1 MDMLK
6 QSLSRNQGIL
16 DENEMS
22 MKLAY
27 KLANIAGWE
36 WDYNRDK
43 FHFTKEAY
51 NILGIEKEDYDI
63 NLQNFIDDFIY
74 DADKGL
80 VKGAIEGAIHLGVID
95 IIEYRV
101 VSKNGNQR
109 WIRTNGEVVYDDDG
123 NGIKVIGTFQDIT
136 EWKKVDCSPKGNL
149 GLIQS
154 IMDSVLNPIFYKDY
168 DGIYK
173 HCNTAFLEY
182 LGLKYEDVVGKG
194 VYDIYPREL
203 ADIYYKADNELMKN
217 RGKQIYESKF
227 TYNDGSLRD
236 VIFNKAA
243 ITDENDRV
251 TGLVGVIVDIT
262 ERKASDKRIQR
273 LLKLKEVSLEINQA
287 IIGINNISELFNLI
301 LEKISQVIE
310 NAELGCVLL
319 LDDDETL
326 KVTACKGYNKEKS
339 QEYRLNLRETFYWN
353 QTNGNLKQAIIIND
367 IQRLLSD
374 EFPSILENDEIVK
387 VQSSIS
393 SPIIVDGKLYG
404 LVNIDSSLNYV
415 YDDLDLEMMEYLRN
429 QIAIVISKHK
439 LYEETIYLSRF
450 DNLTNV
456 YNRSYFEELCEK
468 HMEEAIR
475 KNQEFYLVL
484 YDLNGLKLVNDTYG
498 HLAGDKLIQAFSS
511 KMNDFTGPKNI
522 FARFG
527 GDEFIAIFTDVDLE
541 WLNNGFHQVM
551 KFFKNNPFVF
561 KGNHIS
567 CEFSY
572 GIAKFPEDSNT
583 YNELVRVADE
593 RMYKFKKKIKEQL

>member
-1 MDMLK
+1 MLK
-6 QSLSRNQGIL
+6 QSLSRNHGLL

-22 MKLAY
+22 MKLVY
-27 KLANIAGWE
+27 KLANIGGWE
-36 WDYNRDK
+36 WDYKTDK

-63 NLQNFIDDFIY
+63 NLQNFVDDFIY
-74 DADKGL
+74 DEDKGF
-80 VKGAIEGAIHLGVID
+80 VKCAIERAINLGVID

-101 VSKNGNQR
+101 VRRNRKKR
-109 WIRTNGEVVYDDDG
+109 WIRTNGEMVYDDDG

-136 EWKKVDCSPKGNL
+136 EWKKVGCNPKGNL
-149 GLIQS
+149 ALIQS

-173 HCNTAFLEY
+173 HCNAAFLEY
-182 LGLKYEDVVGKG
+182 LGLEYKDVVGKG

-236 VIFNKAA
+236 VLFNKAA

-287 IIGINNISELFNLI
+287 IIGINNISELFSLI

-310 NAELGCVLL
+310 SAELGCVLL

-353 QTNGNLKQAIIIND
+353 QTNGNFKQAIIIND

-374 EFPSILENDEIVK
+374 EFPNILENDEVVK

-404 LVNIDSSLNYV
+404 LVNIDSGLNHA

-439 LYEETIYLSRF
+439 LYEETIYLSKF
-450 DNLTNV
+450 DKLTNV
-456 YNRSYFEELCEK
+456 YNRSCFEELCEK
-468 HMEEAIR
+468 YMDEAIR
-475 KNQEFYLVL
+475 NNQEFYLVL
-484 YDLNGLKLVNDTYG
+484 YDLNGLKFVNDTYG
-498 HLAGDKLIQAFSS
+498 HLTGDKLIQAFSS
-511 KMNDFTGPKNI
+511 KMNDFVGPKNI

-527 GDEFIAIFTDVDLE
+527 GDEFIAIFSDVDLE

-551 KFFKNNPFVF
+551 KFFKNNPLVF

-593 RMYKFKKKIKEQL
+593 RMYKFKKKIKEQM